1 MDLKLRQNAYL
12 GKFSMQPTSFE
23 KIKSQ
28 LKQFFK
34 GSKISVIFFKSSR
47 NCGATQYNTA
57 VPKSPLQLSGHF
69 EGFEWEF
76 HHPEYFN
83 HFKTLKTVKTYKL
96 MKIQDFRQKTQNKKI
111 FQNFVVKIKAGIFGG
126 GQKWPSSAGADP
138 HILIHTL

>member
-34 GSKISVIFFKSSR
+34 GSKISVIFLKSSR

-126 GQKWPSSAGADP
+126 GGSEVAELGRC
-138 HILIHTL
+138 